1 MAEKKNITIKE
12 YNGTDYDTLYPETNS
27 GQVLLDKTAQT
38 SMGLPQN
45 ATMTDALRGVS
56 KNELNVAVGGTM
68 ALLLHLGGTI
78 NSSKSIHA
86 SAFQNDNGFTT
97 DKVVW
102 TNNKKV
108 EMLTNGQEGGSIMFS
123 DPDVPV
129 SGIMHPSNGVREII
143 GKQQWV
149 NIFDFYPDAF
159 GNITRLKLQTS
170 DSATSSRNTT
180 VKLSIWDKSNN
191 TMIYETSTGSISHSS
206 GADRP
211 VTFIVDFLLDPN
223 KKYSMK
229 IWAGSSDV
237 PSALI
242 NIRIKSVTF
251 TITPIVYDNGSVII
265 NTIPNDGYSK
275 VVLLTHANDGDAI
288 QAVIKFDSGG
298 SNNMNL
304 TDTATDL
311 LLNGTSCKMYRYEYN
326 VPNNVSNISCS
337 INMVKGNVV
346 YDYALI
352 PM

>member
-97 DKVVW
+97 DKVAWV
-102 TNNKKV
+102 NNKKV
-108 EMLTNGQEGGSIMFS
+108 EMLTNGQEGGSITLFNTI
-123 DPDVPV
+123 
-129 SGIMHPSNGVREII
+129 SGIMHPSNGVRQVSK
-143 GKQQWV
+143 KQQWV

-159 GNITRLKLQTS
+159 GNITQLKLQTT
-170 DSATSSRNTT
+170 DSASSSQNTT

-191 TMIYETSTGSISHSS
+191 TMVYETSTGSIRHSS
-206 GADRP
+206 GEDRP
-211 VTFIVDFLLDPN
+211 VTFTVDFLLDPN

-229 IWAGSSDV
+229 IWFQNMSVA
-237 PSALI
+237 SALV
-242 NIRIKSVTF
+242 NTVTF

-265 NTIPNDGYSK
+265 NTIPNNGYSK

-288 QAVIKFDSGG
+288 QPVIKFDSGG

>member
-97 DKVVW
+97 DKVAWV
-102 TNNKKV
+102 NNKKV
-108 EMLTNGQEGGSIMFS
+108 EMLTNGQEGGSITLFNTI
-123 DPDVPV
+123 
-129 SGIMHPSNGVREII
+129 SGIMHPSNGVRGIVD
-143 GKQQWV
+143 KQQWV

-159 GNITRLKLQTS
+159 GNITQLKLQTTN
-170 DSATSSRNTT
+170 SASSGQNTT
-180 VKLSIWDKSNN
+180 VKLSIWDKSDD
-191 TMIYETSTGSISHSS
+191 TMVYETSTGSIRHSS
-206 GADRP
+206 GEDRP
-211 VTFIVDFLLDPN
+211 VTFTVDFLLDPN

-229 IWAGSSDV
+229 FWFQNMSV
-237 PSALI
+237 PSASI
-242 NIRIKSVTF
+242 DAVTF

-265 NTIPNDGYSK
+265 NTIPNNGYSK

-311 LLNGTSCKMYRYEYN
+311 LLNNTSCKMYRYEYN

>member
-78 NSSKSIHA
+78 NSSKSIRA

-97 DKVVW
+97 DKVAWV
-102 TNNKKV
+102 NNKKV
-108 EMLTNGQEGGSIMFS
+108 EMLTNGQEGGSITLFNTI
-123 DPDVPV
+123 
-129 SGIMHPSNGVREII
+129 SGIMHPSNGVRQVSK
-143 GKQQWV
+143 KQQWV

-159 GNITRLKLQTS
+159 GNITQLKLQTT
-170 DSATSSRNTT
+170 DSASSSQNTT
-180 VKLSIWDKSNN
+180 VKLSIWDKSDD
-191 TMIYETSTGSISHSS
+191 TMVYETSTGSIRHSS
-206 GADRP
+206 GEDRP
-211 VTFIVDFLLDPN
+211 VTFTVDFLLDPN

-229 IWAGSSDV
+229 IWFQNMSVA
-237 PSALI
+237 SALVDT
-242 NIRIKSVTF
+242 VTF

-265 NTIPNDGYSK
+265 NTIPNNGYSK
-275 VVLLTHANDGDAI
+275 VVLLVHANDGDAI
-288 QAVIKFDSGG
+288 QPVIKFDSGG

-311 LLNGTSCKMYRYEYN
+311 LLNNTSCKMYRYEYN

>member
-78 NSSKSIHA
+78 NSSKSIRA

-97 DKVVW
+97 DKVAWV
-102 TNNKKV
+102 NNKKV
-108 EMLTNGQEGGSIMFS
+108 EMLTNGQEGGSITLFNTI
-123 DPDVPV
+123 
-129 SGIMHPSNGVREII
+129 SGIMHPSNGVRQVS
-143 GKQQWV
+143 KQQQWV

-159 GNITRLKLQTS
+159 GNITQLKLQTT
-170 DSATSSRNTT
+170 DGASSGQNTT
-180 VKLSIWDKSNN
+180 VKLSIWDKSDD
-191 TMIYETSTGSISHSS
+191 TMVYETSTGSIRHSS
-206 GADRP
+206 GEDRP
-211 VTFIVDFLLDPN
+211 VTFTVDFLLDPN
-223 KKYSMK
+223 KKYSMT
-229 IWAGSSDV
+229 IWVESSGV
-237 PSALI
+237 HQVAI
-242 NIRIKSVTF
+242 ATVTF

-275 VVLLTHANDGDAI
+275 VVLLTHATDGDAI
-288 QAVIKFDSGG
+288 QAVIQFDSGG

>member
-1 MAEKKNITIKE
+1 MAEKKNFTIE
-12 YNGTDYDTLYPETNS
+12 NFNGTDYDTLYPETNS

-78 NSSKSIHA
+78 NSSKLIHA

-97 DKVVW
+97 DKVAWV
-102 TNNKKV
+102 NNKKV
-108 EMLTNGQEGGSIMFS
+108 EMLRTGQEGGSITFTDS
-123 DPDVPV
+123 NTPA
-129 SGIMHPSNGVREII
+129 SGIMHPSNGVREI
-143 GKQQWV
+143 GNKQQWV

-159 GNITRLKLQTS
+159 GNITQLKLQTNNQ
-170 DSATSSRNTT
+170 NTRA
-180 VKLSIWDKSNN
+180 KLSIWDKSNN
-191 TMIYETSTGSISHSS
+191 TMIYETSIGSVSHPY
-206 GADRP
+206 G
-211 VTFIVDFLLDPN
+211 VDVLLDPN

-229 IWAGSSDV
+229 IWVESS
-237 PSALI
+237 
-242 NIRIKSVTF
+242 SVFQVVMDTITF
-251 TITPIVYDNGSVII
+251 TITPIIYDNGSVII
-265 NTIPNDGYSK
+265 NTIPNNGYSK
-275 VVLLTHANDGDAI
+275 VVLLVHANDGDAI
-288 QAVIKFDSGG
+288 QPVIKFDSGG

>member
-97 DKVVW
+97 DKVAWV
-102 TNNKKV
+102 NNKKV
-108 EMLTNGQEGGSIMFS
+108 EMLTNGQEGGSITLFNTI
-123 DPDVPV
+123 
-129 SGIMHPSNGVREII
+129 SGIMHPSNGVREVS
-143 GKQQWV
+143 KQQQWV

-159 GNITRLKLQTS
+159 GNITQLKLQTT
-170 DSATSSRNTT
+170 DSASSSQNTT

-191 TMIYETSTGSISHSS
+191 TMVYETSTGSIRHSS
-206 GADRP
+206 GEDRP
-211 VTFIVDFLLDPN
+211 VTFTVDFLLDPN

-229 IWAGSSDV
+229 FWFQNMSVA
-237 PSALI
+237 SALV
-242 NIRIKSVTF
+242 NTVTF

-265 NTIPNDGYSK
+265 NTIPNNGYSK

-288 QAVIKFDSGG
+288 QPVIKFDSGG

>member
-1 MAEKKNITIKE
+1 MAEKKNFTIKE

-78 NSSKSIHA
+78 NSSKSIRA

-102 TNNKKV
+102 ANNKKV
-108 EMLTNGQEGGSIMFS
+108 EALMTGQEGGSITFT
-123 DPDVPV
+123 DTNTPA
-129 SGIMHPSNGVREII
+129 SGIMHPSNGVGEIVN
-143 GKQQWV
+143 KQQWV

-159 GNITRLKLQTS
+159 GNITQLKLQTNS
-170 DSATSSRNTT
+170 SATRA
-180 VKLSIWDKSNN
+180 KLSIWDKSNN
-191 TMIYETSTGSISHSS
+191 TMIYETSIGSISHPY
-206 GADRP
+206 G
-211 VTFIVDFLLDPN
+211 VDVLLDPN

-229 IWAGSSDV
+229 IWVESSSV
-237 PSALI
+237 FHVVI
-242 NIRIKSVTF
+242 QTVTF

-265 NTIPNDGYSK
+265 NTIPNNGYSK

-311 LLNGTSCKMYRYEYN
+311 LLNNTSCKMYRYEYN

>member
-1 MAEKKNITIKE
+1 MAEKKNFIIE
-12 YNGTDYDTLYPETNS
+12 NYNGADYDTLYPETNS
-27 GQVLLDKTAQT
+27 GQVLLDSDAQVT
-38 SMGLPQN
+38 TGL
-45 ATMTDALRGVS
+45 ASGSTLDDALRSVS

-78 NSSKSIHA
+78 NSSKTIRA

-102 TNNKKV
+102 TNHKKA
-108 EMLTNGQEGGSIMFS
+108 EILTNGQTGGDITFTAATSA
-123 DPDVPV
+123 
-129 SGIMHPSNGVREII
+129 SGIMHPSNAHELVTK
-143 GKQQWV
+143 KQQWV

-159 GNITRLKLQTS
+159 GNITHLELQTLMSAS
-170 DSATSSRNTT
+170 DDNPAS

-191 TMIYETSTGSISHSS
+191 TMISETSIQNIRLDVYDKDS
-206 GADRP
+206 P
-211 VTFIVDFLLDPN
+211 VTFTVNVSLDPE

-229 IWAGSSDV
+229 LWAE
-237 PSALI
+237 SAPMGEV
-242 NIRIKSVTF
+242 NVSKVTF

-337 INMVKGNVV
+337 INMVTGNVV

>member
-97 DKVVW
+97 DKAVW
-102 TNNKKV
+102 ANNKKV
-108 EMLTNGQEGGSIMFS
+108 EVLTNGQEGGSITLS
-123 DPDVPV
+123 YNDIT
-129 SGIMHPSNGVREII
+129 GIMHPSNGKYQVDN
-143 GKQQWV
+143 KKQWV

-159 GNITRLKLQTS
+159 GNITQLKLQTV
-170 DSATSSRNTT
+170 DSASSGRNTT

-191 TMIYETSTGSISHSS
+191 TMIYETSIGSISHSS
-206 GADRP
+206 GEDRP
-211 VTFIVDFLLDPN
+211 VTFTVDLLLDPN

-229 IWAGSSDV
+229 IWFENMSVA
-237 PSALI
+237 SALV
-242 NIRIKSVTF
+242 NKVTF

-311 LLNGTSCKMYRYEYN
+311 LLNNTSCKMYRYEYN

>member
-78 NSSKSIHA
+78 NSSKSIRA

-102 TNNKKV
+102 VNNKKV
-108 EMLTNGQEGGSIMFS
+108 EMLTNGQEGGGITFTTGQDS
-123 DPDVPV
+123 V
-129 SGIMHPSNGVREII
+129 SGIMHPSNGVRQVSK
-143 GKQQWV
+143 KQQWV

-159 GNITRLKLQTS
+159 GNITQLKLQTNS
-170 DSATSSRNTT
+170 SATSSRNTI

-191 TMIYETSTGSISHSS
+191 TMIYETSMGSISHPYSE
-206 GADRP
+206 DKP
-211 VTFIVDFLLDPN
+211 VTFTVDFLLDPN

-229 IWAGSSDV
+229 IWVESSGVHQVVIDT
-237 PSALI
+237 
-242 NIRIKSVTF
+242 VTF

-311 LLNGTSCKMYRYEYN
+311 LLNNTSCKMYRYEYN

>member
-78 NSSKSIHA
+78 NSSKSIRA

-102 TNNKKV
+102 ANNKKV
-108 EMLTNGQEGGSIMFS
+108 EVLTNGQEGGSITFA
-123 DPDVPV
+123 DANTPA
-129 SGIMHPSNGVREII
+129 SGIMHPSNGVRGIVN
-143 GKQQWV
+143 KQQWV

-159 GNITRLKLQTS
+159 GNITQLKLQTNG
-170 DSATSSRNTT
+170 SATSSQNTR

-191 TMIYETSTGSISHSS
+191 TMIYETSIGSISHPYSK
-206 GADRP
+206 DEP
-211 VTFIVDFLLDPN
+211 VTFTVDFLLDPN

-229 IWAGSSDV
+229 IWVESSGVHQVAID
-237 PSALI
+237 
-242 NIRIKSVTF
+242 KVTF

>member
-97 DKVVW
+97 DKVAWV
-102 TNNKKV
+102 NNKKV
-108 EMLTNGQEGGSIMFS
+108 EMLTNGQEGGSITLFNTI
-123 DPDVPV
+123 
-129 SGIMHPSNGVREII
+129 SGIMHPSNGVREVS
-143 GKQQWV
+143 KQQQWV

-159 GNITRLKLQTS
+159 GNITQLKLQTT
-170 DSATSSRNTT
+170 DSASSSQNTT

-191 TMIYETSTGSISHSS
+191 TMIYETSIGSVSHPY
-206 GADRP
+206 G
-211 VTFIVDFLLDPN
+211 VDVLLDPN

-229 IWAGSSDV
+229 FWFQNMSVA
-237 PSALI
+237 SALV
-242 NIRIKSVTF
+242 NTVTF

-265 NTIPNDGYSK
+265 NTIPNNGYSK

-288 QAVIKFDSGG
+288 QPVIKFDSGG

>member
-27 GQVLLDKTAQT
+27 GQVLLDKTAQI

-78 NSSKSIHA
+78 NSSKSIRA

-97 DKVVW
+97 DKAAWV
-102 TNNKKV
+102 NNKKV
-108 EMLTNGQEGGSIMFS
+108 EVLTNGQEGGSITVLH
-123 DPDVPV
+123 PPG
-129 SGIMHPSNGVREII
+129 SGIMHPSNGVHQVSQKR
-143 GKQQWV
+143 QWV
-149 NIFDFYPDAF
+149 NIFDFYPDGF
-159 GNITRLKLQTS
+159 GNITQLKLQTN
-170 DSATSSRNTT
+170 DSATSSQNTR
-180 VKLSIWDKSNN
+180 VKLSIWNKSNN
-191 TMIYETSTGSISHSS
+191 TMIYETSIGSISHPYSE
-206 GADRP
+206 DKP
-211 VTFIVDFLLDPN
+211 VTFTVDFLLDPN

-229 IWAGSSDV
+229 IWVESSGV
-237 PSALI
+237 ASMLLNTI
-242 NIRIKSVTF
+242 TF

-288 QAVIKFDSGG
+288 QAAIKFDSGG

>member
-1 MAEKKNITIKE
+1 MAEKKNFTIE
-12 YNGTDYDTLYPETNS
+12 NFNGTDYDTLYPETNS

-78 NSSKSIHA
+78 NSSKLIHA

-97 DKVVW
+97 DKVAWV
-102 TNNKKV
+102 NNKKV
-108 EMLTNGQEGGSIMFS
+108 EMLRTGQEGGSITFTDS
-123 DPDVPV
+123 NTPA
-129 SGIMHPSNGVREII
+129 SGIMHPSNGVREI
-143 GKQQWV
+143 GNKQQWV

-159 GNITRLKLQTS
+159 GNITQLKLQTNNQ
-170 DSATSSRNTT
+170 NTRA
-180 VKLSIWDKSNN
+180 KLSIWDKSNN
-191 TMIYETSTGSISHSS
+191 TMIYETSIGSVSHPY
-206 GADRP
+206 G
-211 VTFIVDFLLDPN
+211 VDVLLDPN

-229 IWAGSSDV
+229 IWVESS
-237 PSALI
+237 
-242 NIRIKSVTF
+242 SVFQVVMDTITF
-251 TITPIVYDNGSVII
+251 TITPIIYDNGSVII
-265 NTIPNDGYSK
+265 NTIPNNGYSK
-275 VVLLTHANDGDAI
+275 VVLLVHANDGDAI
-288 QAVIKFDSGG
+288 QPVIKFDGG

>member
-78 NSSKSIHA
+78 NSSKSIRA

-102 TNNKKV
+102 ANNKKV
-108 EMLTNGQEGGSIMFS
+108 EALMTGQEGGSITFT
-123 DPDVPV
+123 DADAPA
-129 SGIMHPSNGVREII
+129 SGIMHPSNGVGGIVT
-143 GKQQWV
+143 KQQWI

-159 GNITRLKLQTS
+159 GNITQLELQTNNQ
-170 DSATSSRNTT
+170 NTR

-191 TMIYETSTGSISHSS
+191 TMICETSIGSVSHPY
-206 GADRP
+206 G
-211 VTFIVDFLLDPN
+211 VDVLLDPN
-223 KKYSMK
+223 KKYSMQ
-229 IWAGSSDV
+229 IWVESSSV
-237 PSALI
+237 FQVVI
-242 NIRIKSVTF
+242 QTVTF

-288 QAVIKFDSGG
+288 QAVIKFDSGS

>member
-78 NSSKSIHA
+78 NSSKSIRA

-102 TNNKKV
+102 ANNKKV
-108 EMLTNGQEGGSIMFS
+108 EALMTGQEGGSITF
-123 DPDVPV
+123 PDASTPP
-129 SGIMHPSNGVREII
+129 SGIMHPSNGVNGIVT
-143 GKQQWV
+143 KQQWV

-159 GNITRLKLQTS
+159 GNITQLKLQTN
-170 DSATSSRNTT
+170 SSKTR

-191 TMIYETSTGSISHSS
+191 TMIYETSNGE
-206 GADRP
+206 GGP
-211 VTFIVDFLLDPN
+211 VTFTVDVFLDPN

-229 IWAGSSDV
+229 IWVESSDV
-237 PSALI
+237 FQVVI
-242 NIRIKSVTF
+242 QTVTF

-311 LLNGTSCKMYRYEYN
+311 LLNGTSCKMYRYEYS

>member
-97 DKVVW
+97 DKVAWV
-102 TNNKKV
+102 NNKKV
-108 EMLTNGQEGGSIMFS
+108 EMLTNGQEGGSITLFNTI
-123 DPDVPV
+123 
-129 SGIMHPSNGVREII
+129 SGIMHPSNGVRQVN
-143 GKQQWV
+143 KQQQWL

-159 GNITRLKLQTS
+159 GNITQLKLQTTN
-170 DSATSSRNTT
+170 SASSGQNTT
-180 VKLSIWDKSNN
+180 VKLSIWDKSDD
-191 TMIYETSTGSISHSS
+191 TMVYETSTGSIRHSS
-206 GADRP
+206 GEDRP
-211 VTFIVDFLLDPN
+211 VTFTVDFLLDPN

-229 IWAGSSDV
+229 FWFQNMSV
-237 PSALI
+237 PSASI
-242 NIRIKSVTF
+242 DAVTF

-265 NTIPNDGYSK
+265 NTIPNNGYSK

-311 LLNGTSCKMYRYEYN
+311 LLNNTSCKMYRYEYN

>member
-97 DKVVW
+97 DKAVW
-102 TNNKKV
+102 ANNKKV
-108 EMLTNGQEGGSIMFS
+108 EMLTNGQEGGTITLSHTSIT
-123 DPDVPV
+123 
-129 SGIMHPSNGVREII
+129 GIMHPSNGVREIVN
-143 GKQQWV
+143 KKQWV

-159 GNITRLKLQTS
+159 GNITQLKLQTF
-170 DSATSSRNTT
+170 DSATSSQNTR

-191 TMIYETSTGSISHSS
+191 TMIYETSIGSISRSS
-206 GADRP
+206 GEDSP
-211 VTFIVDFLLDPN
+211 VTFTVEVFLDPN

-229 IWAGSSDV
+229 IWVESSGV
-237 PSALI
+237 YSVAI
-242 NIRIKSVTF
+242 NKVTF

-311 LLNGTSCKMYRYEYN
+311 LLNNTSCKMYRYEYN

>member
-78 NSSKSIHA
+78 NSSKSIRA

-97 DKVVW
+97 DKVAWV
-102 TNNKKV
+102 NNKKV
-108 EMLTNGQEGGSIMFS
+108 EMLTNGQEGGSITLFNTI
-123 DPDVPV
+123 
-129 SGIMHPSNGVREII
+129 SGIMHPSNGVRQVSK
-143 GKQQWV
+143 KQQWV

-159 GNITRLKLQTS
+159 GNITQLKLQTT
-170 DSATSSRNTT
+170 DSASSSQNTT
-180 VKLSIWDKSNN
+180 VKLSIWDKSDD
-191 TMIYETSTGSISHSS
+191 TMVYETSTGSIRHSS
-206 GADRP
+206 GEDRP
-211 VTFIVDFLLDPN
+211 VTFTVDFLLDPN

-229 IWAGSSDV
+229 IWFQNMSVA
-237 PSALI
+237 SALVDT
-242 NIRIKSVTF
+242 VTF

-265 NTIPNDGYSK
+265 NTIPNNGYSK

-288 QAVIKFDSGG
+288 QPVIKFDSGG

-311 LLNGTSCKMYRYEYN
+311 LLNNTSCKMYRYEYN

>member
-1 MAEKKNITIKE
+1 MAEKKNFTIE
-12 YNGTDYDTLYPETNS
+12 NFNGTDYDTLYPETNS

-97 DKVVW
+97 DKVAWV
-102 TNNKKV
+102 NNKKV
-108 EMLTNGQEGGSIMFS
+108 EMLTNGQEGGSITLFNTI
-123 DPDVPV
+123 
-129 SGIMHPSNGVREII
+129 SGIMHPSNGVRQVSK
-143 GKQQWV
+143 KQQWV

-159 GNITRLKLQTS
+159 GNITQLKLQTT
-170 DSATSSRNTT
+170 DSASSSQNTT

-191 TMIYETSTGSISHSS
+191 TMVYETSTGSIRHSS
-206 GADRP
+206 GEDRP
-211 VTFIVDFLLDPN
+211 VTFTVDFLLDPN

-229 IWAGSSDV
+229 IWFQNMSVA
-237 PSALI
+237 SALV
-242 NIRIKSVTF
+242 NTVTF

-265 NTIPNDGYSK
+265 NTIPNNGYSK

-288 QAVIKFDSGG
+288 QPVIKFDSGG

>member
-78 NSSKSIHA
+78 NSSKSIRA

-97 DKVVW
+97 DKVAWV
-102 TNNKKV
+102 NNKKV
-108 EMLTNGQEGGSIMFS
+108 EMLTNGQEGGSITLFNTI
-123 DPDVPV
+123 
-129 SGIMHPSNGVREII
+129 SGIMHPSNGVRQVSK
-143 GKQQWV
+143 KQQWV

-159 GNITRLKLQTS
+159 GNITQLKLQTT
-170 DSATSSRNTT
+170 DSASSSQNTT

-191 TMIYETSTGSISHSS
+191 TMVYETSTGSIRHSS
-206 GADRP
+206 GGDRP
-211 VTFIVDFLLDPN
+211 VTFTVDFLLDPN

-229 IWAGSSDV
+229 IWFQNMSVA
-237 PSALI
+237 SALVDT
-242 NIRIKSVTF
+242 VTF

-265 NTIPNDGYSK
+265 NTIPNNGYSK

-288 QAVIKFDSGG
+288 QPVIKFDSGG

>member
-97 DKVVW
+97 DKVAWV
-102 TNNKKV
+102 NNKKV
-108 EMLTNGQEGGSIMFS
+108 EMLRTGQEGGSITFTDS
-123 DPDVPV
+123 NTPA
-129 SGIMHPSNGVREII
+129 SGIMHPSNGVRGIVD
-143 GKQQWV
+143 KQQWV

-159 GNITRLKLQTS
+159 GNITQLKLQTDS
-170 DSATSSRNTT
+170 SATSSQGTR

-191 TMIYETSTGSISHSS
+191 TMIYETSIGSISHPYSE
-206 GADRP
+206 DTP
-211 VTFIVDFLLDPN
+211 VTFTVDFLLDPN
-223 KKYSMK
+223 KKYSMN
-229 IWAGSSDV
+229 IWVESSGV
-237 PSALI
+237 HQVAI
-242 NIRIKSVTF
+242 NTVTF

-265 NTIPNDGYSK
+265 NTIPNNGYSK

-288 QAVIKFDSGG
+288 QPVIKFDSGG

>member
-45 ATMTDALRGVS
+45 ATITDALRGVS

-102 TNNKKV
+102 ANNKKV
-108 EMLTNGQEGGSIMFS
+108 EMLTNGQEGGRITFS
-123 DPDVPV
+123 GPNTPV
-129 SGIMHPSNGVREII
+129 SGIMHPSNGVRGIVA
-143 GKQQWV
+143 KQQWV

-159 GNITRLKLQTS
+159 GNITQLKLQTDS
-170 DSATSSRNTT
+170 SATSNQNTT

-191 TMIYETSTGSISHSS
+191 TMIYETSIGSISHPYS
-206 GADRP
+206 ADKP
-211 VTFIVDFLLDPN
+211 VTFTVEVLLDPN

-229 IWAGSSDV
+229 IWVESSGV
-237 PSALI
+237 HQVVIST
-242 NIRIKSVTF
+242 VTF

>member
-1 MAEKKNITIKE
+1 MAEKKNFIIE
-12 YNGTDYDTLYPETNS
+12 NFNGTDYDTLYPETNS
-27 GQVLLDKTAQT
+27 GQVLLDKTAQI

-78 NSSKSIHA
+78 NSSKTIRA

-102 TNNKKV
+102 VNNKKV
-108 EMLTNGQEGGSIMFS
+108 EMLTNGQEGGSITLTHTS
-123 DPDVPV
+123 IT
-129 SGIMHPSNGVREII
+129 GIMNPSNGTYQVSN
-143 GKQQWV
+143 KQQWV

-159 GNITRLKLQTS
+159 GNITQLKLQTV
-170 DSATSSRNTT
+170 DSASSSQNTR

-191 TMIYETSTGSISHSS
+191 TMVYETSIGSISHPYSE
-206 GADRP
+206 DKP
-211 VTFIVDFLLDPN
+211 VTFTVNFLLDPN

-229 IWAGSSDV
+229 IWFENMSVA
-237 PSALI
+237 SALV
-242 NIRIKSVTF
+242 NKVTF